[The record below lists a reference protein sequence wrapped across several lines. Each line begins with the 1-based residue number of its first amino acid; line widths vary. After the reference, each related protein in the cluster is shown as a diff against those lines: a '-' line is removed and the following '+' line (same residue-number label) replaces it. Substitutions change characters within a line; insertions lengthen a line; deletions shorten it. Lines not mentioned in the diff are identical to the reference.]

1 MINNK
6 DMNKN
11 SKYGNRNGRNRGL
24 VGLML
29 ATVLAFTAVFPFV
42 SCSDILESDSNSQ
55 IFNPALDQKTDSMFY
70 TLGILK
76 AVQQAADQYVLVNE
90 MRGDLVEVNNYTQ
103 TDLRKL
109 ANFSA
114 DITNKYDSA
123 YLYYRIINNC
133 NYYIAHRDTTLYT
146 GSRNVSMLEYA
157 QAFSI
162 RAWAYMQLAKTYGQV
177 PFYTDPVTSISEA
190 NTIREKKDLEGI
202 CEALAPDLI
211 KMSQWLNYYGYTV
224 PTYGN
229 NIPAGNTN
237 NGSSKTF
244 DSRKTMF
251 PVDLVLGDLYLETG
265 KYEEAAKYYFNYIK
279 ENRLSANYYSI
290 NTSYYPITFQR
301 DLPRDIRQ
309 RQVTGNSYSW
319 SSIFSASANDVITY
333 IPMAVNRQKGTTTE
347 LPRLFGYNYY
357 TTETQTAEV
366 GNITIITGD
375 IYLQEREID
384 PSQPYLS
391 LAGAQSFYYEPQS
404 STTGNIIKSLNL
416 GDLRQYATLNYLTK
430 NDSSFTEMRKFE
442 SGNIPVYRG
451 STVYLR
457 LAEAI
462 NRMGYPDAAF
472 AILKDGFRRTLASDT
487 TYMKPATQEM
497 LRTTIPFFSTENIN
511 IFAES
516 SYGIHSH
523 GSGYTD
529 GTFSPYQMNDVVGK
543 KLEELAS
550 QGVPVGTTKNDTIN
564 AIEDLICDEYALELA
579 FEGSRFGDLCRLA
592 RHKNAQGNEGHNP
605 EPLYGTAYGFQWL
618 DRKLAY
624 KKPVVKF
631 ESNPQA
637 IYLPF
642 SK

>member
-1 MINNK
+1 
-6 DMNKN
+6 MNKN

-290 NTSYYPITFQR
+290 NTSYYPVTFQR

-309 RQVTGNSYSW
+309 RQVTGSSYSW

-384 PSQPYLS
+384 PSQPYLA

-462 NRMGYPDAAF
+462 NRMG
-472 AILKDGFRRTLASDT
+472 
-487 TYMKPATQEM
+487 
-497 LRTTIPFFSTENIN
+497 
-511 IFAES
+511 
-516 SYGIHSH
+516 
-523 GSGYTD
+523 
-529 GTFSPYQMNDVVGK
+529 
-543 KLEELAS
+543 
-550 QGVPVGTTKNDTIN
+550 
-564 AIEDLICDEYALELA
+564 
-579 FEGSRFGDLCRLA
+579 
-592 RHKNAQGNEGHNP
+592 
-605 EPLYGTAYGFQWL
+605 
-618 DRKLAY
+618 
-624 KKPVVKF
+624 
-631 ESNPQA
+631 
-637 IYLPF
+637 
-642 SK
+642 

>member
-290 NTSYYPITFQR
+290 NTSYYPVTFQR

-309 RQVTGNSYSW
+309 RQVTGSSYSW

-384 PSQPYLS
+384 PSQPYLA

-472 AILKDGFRRTLASDT
+472 AILKDGFQQRTSTSLPSQAMVSILTVAD
-487 TYMKPATQEM
+487 
-497 LRTTIPFFSTENIN
+497 IPME
-511 IFAES
+511 
-516 SYGIHSH
+516 HSR
-523 GSGYTD
+523 
-529 GTFSPYQMNDVVGK
+529 
-543 KLEELAS
+543 
-550 QGVPVGTTKNDTIN
+550 
-564 AIEDLICDEYALELA
+564 LI
-579 FEGSRFGDLCRLA
+579 R
-592 RHKNAQGNEGHNP
+592 
-605 EPLYGTAYGFQWL
+605 
-618 DRKLAY
+618 
-624 KKPVVKF
+624 
-631 ESNPQA
+631 
-637 IYLPF
+637 
-642 SK
+642 